1 MVTGSTVMV
10 AVDRE
15 NPPYAYAADGDEL
28 RGASVELVRRVFA
41 GQGIEVVFVPVE
53 GLVKQTLQLVAGVVD
68 AAADLTITERRSAL
82 FRFSDRYLLEE
93 LQVFGLKHGP
103 PWPGWRT
110 FHGML
115 GVKVDSYAHEY
126 LVRAHP
132 GVPLVPVGTTAQL
145 LDLLKRGEAQAIVL
159 SRATGEYLARRHGAD
174 ELVAHGQP
182 FGLAPLAL
190 AALPE
195 NEDLVAAFNRGL
207 AAIGGARSYADLLAA
222 V

>member
-1 MVTGSTVMV
+1 MTDVDAITI

-15 NPPYAYAADGDEL
+15 NPPYAYVADGDEL
-28 RGASVELVRRVFA
+28 RGASVELVRRAFA
-41 GQGIEVVFVPVE
+41 SQRIEVVFVPVA
-53 GLVKQTLQLVAGVVD
+53 GLVQQTLQLVAGSVD

-93 LQVFGLKHGP
+93 LQIFGLKHGP

-110 FHGML
+110 FHGTL

-132 GVPLVPVGTTAQL
+132 GVPLAPVGTTEQL
-145 LDLLKRGEAQAIVL
+145 LDLLERGEVQAIVL
-159 SRATGEYLARRHGAD
+159 SRATGVYLARARDVADLVPHG
-174 ELVAHGQP
+174 EP
-182 FGLAPLAL
+182 FALAPLAL
-190 AALPE
+190 ATLPE
-195 NEDLVAAFNRGL
+195 SDALIEAFNRGL
-207 AAIGGARSYADLLAA
+207 AAVGGARSYAELLGI